1 MEDKSNPA
9 ITVSKKEGKEELHK
23 SSSAGSATHPGTF
36 NSGRRNFLKLFSA
49 GGAVAMMSSSPARA
63 AQAVKPTKK
72 DEAMGVLVDT
82 TLCVGCRQ
90 CEEACNDANK
100 LPKPKRSFDDDSV
113 LDTHRDTSPREWTV
127 VNRYTLKSGAQ
138 ITRKQ
143 QCMNCV
149 EPACS
154 SACIIRALEKQPDG
168 AVTWREDLCLGCR
181 YCMVACPFD
190 MPKFEY
196 SKQVPRIRK
205 CQFCFT
211 RQEKGEQPA
220 CVEACPVQA
229 LKFGRRG
236 DLIEEARKRIQANP
250 KGYVDHIYGEHEVGG
265 TSWLYLASV
274 PHEQLN
280 LPKMSDRDYP
290 QLTSGAES
298 TVPAV
303 LLIWPALLAGFH
315 FFTHDKDESNEPHS
329 HQEDSQ
335 EGKR

>member
-1 MEDKSNPA
+1 MDDKTKPA
-9 ITVSKKEGKEELHK
+9 VSVSKKGGEGDFDH
-23 SSSAGSATHPGTF
+23 S
-36 NSGRRNFLKLFSA
+36 RRNFLKLFGA
-49 GGAVAMMSSSPARA
+49 GGAMAMLSPGA
-63 AQAVKPTKK
+63 AQAAKAVVKSKK
-72 DEAMGVLVDT
+72 DDAMGVLVDT
-82 TLCVGCRQ
+82 TLCIGCRS
-90 CEEACNDANK
+90 CESACNDVNK
-100 LPKPKRSFDDDSV
+100 LPKPNRPFEDDSV
-113 LDTHRDTSPREWTV
+113 LNAHRDTSTREWTV
-127 VNRYTLKSGAQ
+127 VNRYATKSGAQ

-196 SKQVPRIRK
+196 SKAVPRIRK
-205 CQFCFT
+205 CQFCFG
-211 RQEKGEQPA
+211 RQEKGQLPG
-220 CVEACPVQA
+220 CVEACPVEA
-229 LKFGRRG
+229 LKFGSRA

-265 TSWLYLASV
+265 TSWLYLAGV
-274 PHEQLN
+274 AHEELG
-280 LPKMSDRDYP
+280 LPGISGEDYP
-290 QLTSGAES
+290 EMTAGAAG

-315 FFTHDKDESNEPHS
+315 YFTHGKDEGQGERS
-329 HQEDSQ
+329 HHEDSQ
-335 EGKR
+335 KGNR